1 MAVGSADEQHLLL
14 EKARWTEEVKVNLE
28 SDRQQ
33 TLALHGAIPARRGR
47 QAPTDHQALTTPSD
61 LPRGQDS
68 FLDAGRAASSAPC
81 CGPCARPEYII
92 DTYWQISALT
102 H

>member
-1 MAVGSADEQHLLL
+1 MAVGSADKQHLPL

-28 SDRQQ
+28 LERQQ
-33 TLALHGAIPARRGR
+33 TLALHGALPARGGR
-47 QAPTDHQALTTPSD
+47 QAPTDRQALTTPSD

-68 FLDAGRAASSAPC
+68 FLDAGRAASSAPGC
-81 CGPCARPEYII
+81 APCASPGYII
-92 DTYWQISALT
+92 NTYWQISALT